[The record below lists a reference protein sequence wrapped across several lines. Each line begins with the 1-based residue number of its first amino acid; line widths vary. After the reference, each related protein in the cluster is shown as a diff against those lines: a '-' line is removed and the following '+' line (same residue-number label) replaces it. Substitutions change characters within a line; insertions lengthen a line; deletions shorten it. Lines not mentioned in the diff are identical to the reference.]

1 MSGKMPGRMSGKIS
15 GRMSGK
21 ISGGGGDIYK
31 YRADNPRRFLLRL
44 KSGANSRPGALR
56 GQKNSLYRFAIKTN
70 LSTRS
75 FLWAEK
81 PFLFDV
87 VEFSNNSPCF
97 FRRVYNFARLRFFR
111 RNNPVRGQAR
121 DVHYRIPK
129 FFAYQHYRN
138 ILFFACF
145 YQG

>member
-1 MSGKMPGRMSGKIS
+1 
-15 GRMSGK
+15 MSGK
-21 ISGGGGDIYK
+21 ISGGGGIFINTAPITPGVFCCAQNRGKFPARHWHFAGAKKLLVPFCYQNKFKYK
-31 YRADNPRRFLLRL
+31 ELFIT
-44 KSGANSRPGALR
+44 G
-56 GQKNSLYRFAIKTN
+56 
-70 LSTRS
+70 
-75 FLWAEK
+75 K

-121 DVHYRIPK
+121 NVDYRIPK

>member
-1 MSGKMPGRMSGKIS
+1 
-15 GRMSGK
+15 MSGK
-21 ISGGGGDIYK
+21 ISGGGGIFINTAPITPGVFCCAQNRGKFPARHWHFAGAKKLLVPFCYQNKFKYK
-31 YRADNPRRFLLRL
+31 ELFIT
-44 KSGANSRPGALR
+44 G
-56 GQKNSLYRFAIKTN
+56 
-70 LSTRS
+70 
-75 FLWAEK
+75 K

-121 DVHYRIPK
+121 DVYYRIPK

-138 ILFFACF
+138 ILFFTRF

>member
-1 MSGKMPGRMSGKIS
+1 M
-15 GRMSGK
+15 
-21 ISGGGGDIYK
+21 
-31 YRADNPRRFLLRL
+31 
-44 KSGANSRPGALR
+44 KSPVWLCNRTKTAGINIGILQKTGSRKGARYFSFAPKTGANSRPGTLR

-75 FLWAEK
+75 FLWAGK

-97 FRRVYNFARLRFFR
+97 FRRFYNFARLRFFR

-138 ILFFACF
+138 ILFFTRF